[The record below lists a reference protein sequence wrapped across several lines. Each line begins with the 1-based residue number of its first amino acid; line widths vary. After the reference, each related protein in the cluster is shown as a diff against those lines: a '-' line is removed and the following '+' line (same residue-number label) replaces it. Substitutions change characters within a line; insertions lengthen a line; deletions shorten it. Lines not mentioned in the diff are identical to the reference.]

1 MRKTGSPKK
10 RIFALLFSIGIVSIL
25 AATVLFGS
33 GNMRVS
39 EENPAEAQ
47 VQVSTLAGMNTL
59 EMIQESFR
67 EVAQKVLPV
76 AVEIDI
82 VDVVKQPYPNYQSP
96 FDFFF
101 GPRQG
106 PQEEREFRR
115 RGLGSGVIVQRSG
128 STVYVLTNNH
138 VVGEAEEIVVTL
150 HDQRRFTAKM
160 VGKDPRKD
168 LALVEFETN
177 EDIPVAELGDS
188 DRVQVGDLVFAVG
201 NPLGFQS
208 SITSGIVSAVG
219 RKPIA
224 GTAIA
229 GFTDYIQTDAAI
241 NRGNSGGPL
250 VNIRGEVIGINT
262 WISSP
267 DGGNIGLGFTIPI
280 NNAKQA
286 IGDFISKGSVDYGW
300 LGINIG
306 DPSPEMREDLKIGEN
321 KGAFVSDVFRKSP
334 ADKADIFPG
343 DFITHIN
350 GEKIADSAS
359 LVLTVSNLPI
369 GEPADFRLI
378 RYGKPLEV
386 QVKISVREDEE
397 TIREQRKELWPGMS
411 IVKITEDIQKQLNLP
426 KRMGELIIGD
436 VSQNSPAGLAGFRP
450 GDIIRQI
457 NGEPVRSMMEF
468 YRTINESE
476 SDELMFRI
484 FRQDSEVLIGLI
496 RK

>member
-1 MRKTGSPKK
+1 MSRRDSNKHRNHT
-10 RIFALLFSIGIVSIL
+10 LLIVLGIIAVV
-25 AATVLFGS
+25 AATVLYGAGS
-33 GNMRVS
+33 LRVS
-39 EENPAEAQ
+39 EEEPVETPGQ
-47 VQVSTLAGMNTL
+47 VTTLSGTNAL
-59 EMIQESFR
+59 ELIQESFR

-76 AVEIDI
+76 TVQIDI
-82 VDVVKQPYPNYQSP
+82 VDVVKEPYQRYQSP

-106 PQEEREFRR
+106 PGEEREFRR

-128 STVYVLTNNH
+128 NTVYVLTNNH
-138 VVGEAEEIVVTL
+138 VVGEADEIVVTL
-150 HDQRRFTAKM
+150 HDKRRFTATL

-168 LALVEFETN
+168 LALVEFDTDE
-177 EDIPVAELGDS
+177 EIPVAIIGNS
-188 DRVQVGDLVFAVG
+188 DMVQVGDLVFAVG
-201 NPLGFQS
+201 NPLGFES
-208 SITSGIVSAVG
+208 SITSGIISAVG
-219 RKPIA
+219 RKPVA

-286 IGDFISKGSVDYGW
+286 IDDFISKGAVDYGW

-306 DPSPEMREDLKIGEN
+306 DPSLEMKEDMKVGDET
-321 KGAFVSDVFRKSP
+321 GAFVSDVFKGSP
-334 ADKADIFPG
+334 ADRAGVLPG

-350 GEKIADSAS
+350 GEMIDDATS
-359 LVLTVSNLPI
+359 LVFTVSNLPI
-369 GEPADFRLI
+369 GETSDFRLI
-378 RYGKPLEV
+378 RYGKPLEI
-386 QVKISVREDEE
+386 QVKISAREDEE
-397 TIREQRKELWPGMS
+397 TIREQRKAMWPGMS
-411 IVKITEDIQKQLNLP
+411 VVKITEDIQKQLNLP
-426 KRMGELIIGD
+426 KRMGELIIGN
-436 VSQNSPAGLAGFRP
+436 VSQNGPAGLAGFRP
-450 GDIIRQI
+450 GDIIKEI
-457 NGEPVRSMMEF
+457 NGKPVKSMMEF

-476 SDELMFRI
+476 SEELMFRLY
-484 FRQDSEVLIGLI
+484 RQDTEVLLGLI

>member
-1 MRKTGSPKK
+1 MRKAGSHKK
-10 RIFALLFSIGIVSIL
+10 RTHKLLFALGVVSL
-25 AATVLFGS
+25 VAATALFGA
-33 GNMRVS
+33 GNLRVS
-39 EENPAEAQ
+39 EEKPVETSRQAPAISGTSA
-47 VQVSTLAGMNTL
+47 L
-59 EMIQESFR
+59 ELIQESFR

-76 AVEIDI
+76 TVQIDI
-82 VDVVKQPYPNYQSP
+82 VDVVKQSSPRYQSP

-101 GPRQG
+101 GPRQD

-128 STVYVLTNNH
+128 PTVYVLTNNH
-138 VVGEAEEIVVTL
+138 VVGEAEEIVVKL
-150 HDQRRFTAKM
+150 HDKRTFTAKL

-168 LALVEFETN
+168 LALVEFETD
-177 EDIPVAELGDS
+177 EEIPVAGLGNS
-188 DRVQVGDLVFAVG
+188 DMVQVGDLVFAVG
-201 NPLGFQS
+201 NPLGFES
-208 SITSGIVSAVG
+208 SLTSGIVSAVG
-219 RKPIA
+219 RKPVA

-286 IGDFISKGSVDYGW
+286 IDDFISKGSVDYGW

-306 DPSPEMREDLKIGEN
+306 DPSPEMREDLKIDEID
-321 KGAFVSDVFRKSP
+321 GAFVSDVFKKSP
-334 ADKADIFPG
+334 ADRAGILPG
-343 DFITHIN
+343 DFITRIN
-350 GEKIADSAS
+350 GEKIEDSAS
-359 LVLTVSNLPI
+359 LLFTVSNLPI
-369 GEPADFRLI
+369 GESADFRLM

-386 QVKISVREDEE
+386 EVKISAREDEE
-397 TIREQRKELWPGMS
+397 KIREQRKELWPGMS
-411 IVKITEDIQKQLNLP
+411 VVRITEDIQKQLNLP

-436 VSQNSPAGLAGFRP
+436 VSQKSPAGLAGFRP
-450 GDIIRQI
+450 GDIIREI

>member
-1 MRKTGSPKK
+1 
-10 RIFALLFSIGIVSIL
+10 LLLSLGIISIL
-25 AATVLFGS
+25 AATVLFGA
-33 GNMRVS
+33 GNLRVS
-39 EENPAEAQ
+39 EENPAETPSQ
-47 VQVSTLAGMNTL
+47 VPTLAGMSTL

-67 EVAQKVLPV
+67 EIAQKVLPV

-82 VDVVKQPYPNYQSP
+82 VDVVKQPYPHYQSP

-150 HDQRRFTAKM
+150 HDKRQFTAKM

-168 LALVEFETN
+168 LALVEFETD

-188 DRVQVGDLVFAVG
+188 DMVQVGDLVFAVG

-219 RKPIA
+219 RKPVA

-250 VNIRGEVIGINT
+250 FNIRGEVIGINT

-306 DPSPEMREDLKIGEN
+306 DPSPEMREDLKIEEIN
-321 KGAFVSDVFRKSP
+321 GAFVSDVFRKSP
-334 ADKADIFPG
+334 ADRAGILPG

-350 GEKIADSAS
+350 GEKIEDSAS
-359 LVLTVSNLPI
+359 LLFTVSNLPI
-369 GEPADFRLI
+369 GKPADFRLF

-386 QVKISVREDEE
+386 QVKISARDDEE
-397 TIREQRKELWPGMS
+397 KIQEQRKELWPGMS
-411 IVKITEDIQKQLNLP
+411 IVKITEDIQKQLNLS

-484 FRQDSEVLIGLI
+484 FRQDSEVLVGLI